1 MELGRSKRNSFHITP
16 QAGILGGTYFFVTS
30 LTIYTILAPLRMLEL
45 GFSMPQIGGVVATA
59 ALISLLGQLPGGAFC
74 DRCGQ
79 RLPLVLS
86 FLSLCIVG
94 IGLILSDTLLLFAI
108 SMAFRGLSGSF
119 FWPAGQSY
127 ASLLDPNRAALIL
140 GRQTGAMAVA
150 TISGALLAGYVAAFF
165 GFTQAFTLAIVF
177 TVMGM
182 ILSYLTPKLKEE
194 VDNKSNPSS
203 FAVVFKNALHMLTA
217 NRSLQLAVFCAFIA
231 AIPIGLSGS
240 FYPVY
245 FVSLGYDERMVGILS
260 ALLNLAVL
268 VTGMAF
274 GFLHKRFPFQLLVI
288 ASLLGMGFSMVFL
301 AGGAELYLIIP
312 VIVLQGVALG
322 LAAVLRVSLA
332 SECTAARQRGV
343 AIGVVEMGFCVSLIT
358 IPLSF
363 GFALARVDY
372 STVFLTLGAI
382 LIFLSF
388 IAGNVFRRPVA
399 NNPLAE
405 TMSKT
410 E

>member
-1 MELGRSKRNSFHITP
+1 MELNRSKRISFHITP
-16 QAGILGGTYFFVTS
+16 QVGILGGTYFFVTS
-30 LTIYTILAPLRMLEL
+30 LAIYTILAPLRMLEL
-45 GFSMPQIGGVVATA
+45 GFSMPQIGGVAATA

-74 DRCGQ
+74 DRRGQ
-79 RLPLVLS
+79 RLPLILS

-94 IGLILSDTLLLFAI
+94 IGMILSDTLLLFTI

-150 TISGALLAGYVAAFF
+150 TISGALLAGYMATFF
-165 GFTQAFTLAIVF
+165 GFRQAFTLAIGF
-177 TVMGM
+177 ALMGM
-182 ILSYLTPKLKEE
+182 ILSYLTPKLKE
-194 VDNKSNPSS
+194 VDNKSNPSG
-203 FAVVFKNALHMLTA
+203 FAVVFKNALQMLTA

-268 VTGMAF
+268 VSGMAF
-274 GFLHKRFPFQLLVI
+274 GFLHRRFPIKMLVM

-301 AGGAELYLIIP
+301 AGGTGLYLLIP
-312 VIVLQGVALG
+312 VVVLQGLALG

-343 AIGVVEMGFCVSLIT
+343 AIGVVEMGFCVSLIA

-363 GFALARVDY
+363 GFALTRTDY
-372 STVFLTLGAI
+372 GTVFLTLGTI
-382 LIFLSF
+382 LIILGLISG
-388 IAGNVFRRPVA
+388 AVFRQA
-399 NNPLAE
+399 K
-405 TMSKT
+405 SKT
-410 E
+410 SFAEAVSKTG